1 MDPSRVKE
9 RLEAQ
14 CARREYCSSDV
25 LRKAA
30 ELLAKEIP
38 GQARNDSDNNSHS
51 GRSPKGGDPESTT
64 AEQIV
69 AELVRDG
76 FVDDSRYAQAFARE
90 KSRLTGWGPIKIRQ
104 ALQVKKIPRE
114 IISEALAAAAG
125 EDADSRLEKLLA
137 AKARTLEGAPQAR
150 LKLIRFA
157 LSRGYEYDAVQKAL
171 RD

>member
-30 ELLAKEIP
+30 ELLAREIQ
-38 GQARNDSDNNSHS
+38 GQARNDS
-51 GRSPKGGDPESTT
+51 GE

-76 FVDDSRYAQAFARE
+76 FVDDSRYAAAFARE

-125 EDADSRLEKLLA
+125 EDADSRLEKLLS
-137 AKARTLEGAPQAR
+137 AKARTLEGDPQAR

-157 LSRGYEYDAVQKAL
+157 LSRGYEYDAVQRTLQKL
-171 RD
+171 LL